1 MGNFICDLMRTHYGG
16 DCCLIAA
23 GTIRGDQ
30 IYPPG
35 VLKAKDVMNCFPFED
50 PCVVIKVNGQA
61 LFDALENSVS
71 LYPALEGRFPQV
83 SNIEF
88 EFDPSKP
95 ANSRVLYVN
104 VAGKPLDKEK
114 LYVLVTRGYMARG
127 KDGFDSL
134 LVKSEGGEAE
144 EIVSEENGI
153 LISMIIRQ
161 YFMSLK
167 ILGKWKNWGKSM
179 DRHWKGVQ
187 DSMQGMHPVVDPS
200 NSDKTEK
207 PIEGTLDDS
216 DDDSDDTNAGD
227 AKHDAAD
234 ETEKSERRIQLARKV
249 TRKWRRLA
257 GLKGSSECCDV
268 IQEFKVDWTR
278 VSDASLFLGD

>member
-1 MGNFICDLMRTHYGG
+1 
-16 DCCLIAA
+16 
-23 GTIRGDQ
+23 
-30 IYPPG
+30 
-35 VLKAKDVMNCFPFED
+35 
-50 PCVVIKVNGQA
+50 
-61 LFDALENSVS
+61 
-71 LYPALEGRFPQV
+71 
-83 SNIEF
+83 
-88 EFDPSKP
+88 
-95 ANSRVLYVN
+95 
-104 VAGKPLDKEK
+104 
-114 LYVLVTRGYMARG
+114 
-127 KDGFDSL
+127 
-134 LVKSEGGEAE
+134 
-144 EIVSEENGI
+144 
-153 LISMIIRQ
+153 
-161 YFMSLK
+161 
-167 ILGKWKNWGKSM
+167 
-179 DRHWKGVQ
+179 
-187 DSMQGMHPVVDPS
+187 MHPVVDPS